1 MSASVFVQ
9 FNCGGLFS
17 GWDGIAWRLVRVAS
31 RAVLS
36 YGAECSRWLLPIG
49 ARRRIKGIG
58 KGLLLLIGR
67 YRCLAVAFLW
77 TVGSE
82 SGMVATLDDDGFR
95 IGWKLACVFS
105 Q

>member
-1 MSASVFVQ
+1 MVQ
-9 FNCGGLFS
+9 N
-17 GWDGIAWRLVRVAS
+17 D
-31 RAVLS
+31 
-36 YGAECSRWLLPIG
+36 RWLLPIG

-82 SGMVATLDDDGFR
+82 SRHGCHPR
-95 IGWKLACVFS
+95 
-105 Q
+105 